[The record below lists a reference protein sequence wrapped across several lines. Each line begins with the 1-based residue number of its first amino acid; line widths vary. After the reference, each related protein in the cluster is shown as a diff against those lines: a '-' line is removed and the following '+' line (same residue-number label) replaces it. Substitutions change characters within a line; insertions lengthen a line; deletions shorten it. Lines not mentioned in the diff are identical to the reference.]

1 MVPIGQF
8 AALTRLSLKALRL
21 YDENGLLPPAS
32 VDPTTGYRSYRLEQ
46 VYHAQ
51 IIRLL
56 RAVDMPLADIKAFF
70 QLPDAA
76 WRDRLDAYL
85 ADLQA
90 RQRERER
97 ILFYLRRE
105 FDPSPPDDE
114 FGSHDGFAV
123 TVKQLSAQPYVSR
136 RETVGLDD
144 LDPFIVESI
153 VRLSVDHEAAGPP
166 FAIFH
171 GEIAE
176 GSPGEIEVGLPTA
189 TLHAE
194 GHTLPAGPVAS
205 TLTVGPQTD
214 YPNILAAYDAVAIWI
229 AQHGHQIAAP
239 PREIYL
245 TAPGSGE
252 TPRIEIAWPFR

>member
-32 VDPTTGYRSYRLEQ
+32 VDPATGYRSYRLEQ

-51 IIRLL
+51 LIRLL
-56 RAVDMPLADIKAFF
+56 RAVDMPLADIKAFL
-70 QLPDAA
+70 QLPEWA
-76 WRDRLDAYL
+76 WRDRLDDYL
-85 ADLQA
+85 AELQA

-105 FDPSPPDDE
+105 FDPEAMDPGA
-114 FGSHDGFAV
+114 GSYEIRVNDLPV
-123 TVKQLSAQPYVSR
+123 QPYVSR
-136 RETVGLDD
+136 RAMVGLAD
-144 LDPFIVESI
+144 LEAFIAGAI
-153 VRLSVDHEAAGPP
+153 AQLTATHKPAGPP

-171 GEIAE
+171 GEITDE
-176 GSPGEIEVGLPTA
+176 TDGEVEVGLPTS
-189 TLHAE
+189 TLHE
-194 GHTLPAGPVAS
+194 GSSTLPAGPVAS

-214 YPNILAAYDAVAIWI
+214 YPDILAAYDAVAVWI
-229 AQHGHQIAAP
+229 AEHGHQIAGP
-239 PREIYL
+239 PREVYL
-245 TAPGSGE
+245 TLPSSGE